1 MLTFIQQLM
10 LLLPKLLIL
19 SNEKGLNKDRVI
31 QLTKNKDSYGITFNA
46 MASPCEVIIQSTDKQ
61 LAAKVGDI
69 IATEVWRIEDKYSR
83 YNQRSVCSAINNN
96 AGHSVAI
103 DEETYLLLNFA
114 EQCYQLSDGLFDISS
129 GVLRKVWSFQGT
141 QASEGNSDNFPTI
154 KQVKQNL
161 TNVGWRKINFDQKQ
175 IRLVKGM
182 EIDFGGIGKEYAVDR
197 AVILAK
203 QLTNNPVLVNL
214 GGDLAVTCSRL
225 NNKPWQVAIEHPDT
239 DNNNTSLADMI
250 VSLKSGALATSGDA
264 RRFLINNGKRYSHIL
279 NAKTGWPIE
288 EAPRSITVVAPQC
301 IQAGILATLA
311 LLQGSHAEQFLEEQ
325 EIKYWA
331 RR

>member
-1 MLTFIQQLM
+1 
-10 LLLPKLLIL
+10 
-19 SNEKGLNKDRVI
+19 LNTDRAI
-31 QLTKNKDSYGITFNA
+31 QLAKNKGSYGITFSA

-129 GVLRKVWSFQGT
+129 GVLRKVWSFQG
-141 QASEGNSDNFPTI
+141 EDGDIDNFPTAE
-154 KQVKQNL
+154 QVNQKL
-161 TNVGWRKINFDQKQ
+161 AHVGWRKVHFDQNQ
-175 IRLVKGM
+175 ISLVKGM
-182 EIDFGGIGKEYAVDR
+182 EIDLGGIGKEYAVDR
-197 AVILAK
+197 AIILAK
-203 QLTNNPVLVNL
+203 QLTNSPILVNL

-225 NNKPWQVAIEHPDT
+225 NNEPWQVAIEHPDA
-239 DNNNTSLADMI
+239 DNNHTSLTDMI

-264 RRFLINNGKRYSHIL
+264 RRFLINEGKRYSHIL
-279 NAKTGWPIE
+279 NAKTGWPIN

-311 LLQGSHAEQFLEEQ
+311 LLQGNQAEQFLEEQ
-325 EIKYWA
+325 EIKFWS

>member
-1 MLTFIQQLM
+1 
-10 LLLPKLLIL
+10 
-19 SNEKGLNKDRVI
+19 
-31 QLTKNKDSYGITFNA
+31 
-46 MASPCEVIIQSTDKQ
+46 MASLCEVIIQSSDKQ
-61 LAAKVGDI
+61 LATKLGNI

-83 YNQRSVCSAINNN
+83 YNQRSVCSVINNS
-96 AGHSVAI
+96 AGRSIAI

-114 EQCYQLSDGLFDISS
+114 QQCYQLSDGLFDISS
-129 GVLRKVWSFQGT
+129 GILRRTWSFQGGKSS
-141 QASEGNSDNFPTI
+141 QGDNDNFPTEA
-154 KQVKQNL
+154 QVKQNL
-161 TNVGWRKINFDQKQ
+161 THVGWRKIYFDQKQ

-197 AVILAK
+197 AIILAK
-203 QLTNNPVLVNL
+203 QLTNSPVLVNL

-239 DNNNTSLADMI
+239 DNHHLNLTDMI
-250 VSLKSGALATSGDA
+250 ISLKTGALATSGDA
-264 RRFLINNGKRYSHIL
+264 RRFLIHNGKRYSHIL
-279 NAKTGWPIE
+279 NAKTGWPIK

-311 LLQGSHAEQFLEEQ
+311 LLQGTHAEQFLEEQ
-325 EIKYWA
+325 EIKFWA

>member
-1 MLTFIQQLM
+1 M
-10 LLLPKLLIL
+10 
-19 SNEKGLNKDRVI
+19 NKNRAI
-31 QLTKNKDSYGITFNA
+31 QLSKNKDSYGITFNA

-129 GVLRKVWSFQGT
+129 GVLRKVWSFQGV
-141 QASEGNSDNFPTI
+141 EGDIDNFPTVE
-154 KQVKQNL
+154 KVKQIL
-161 TNVGWRKINFDQKQ
+161 TSVGWRKIHFDQNQ
-175 IRLVKGM
+175 ISLTKGM

-197 AVILAK
+197 AIILAK
-203 QLTNNPVLVNL
+203 QLTNSPVLVNL

-239 DNNNTSLADMI
+239 DNNTTSLADMI

-264 RRFLINNGKRYSHIL
+264 RRFLINDGKRYSHIL
-279 NAKTGWPIE
+279 NAKTGWPIN

-311 LLQGSHAEQFLEEQ
+311 LLQGNDAEQFLDEQ